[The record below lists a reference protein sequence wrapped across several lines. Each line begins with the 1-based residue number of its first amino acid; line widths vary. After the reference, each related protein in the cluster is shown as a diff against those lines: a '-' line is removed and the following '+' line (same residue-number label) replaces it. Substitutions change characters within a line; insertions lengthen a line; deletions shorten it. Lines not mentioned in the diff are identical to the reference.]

1 MLPTFSFKPYTVTMA
16 LACLVTFSKSLNAP
30 VEILLKIT
38 FSAALPPKV
47 AHISSNICSV
57 CTINLSAGKYQAAP
71 KDCPLG
77 TIVTF
82 TKGAACSNIQLTVA

>member
-57 CTINLSAGKYQAAP
+57 CTINLSAGKYHAAP